1 MNQIQG
7 DIYINHTILQQMVQS
22 LWQHAGSS
30 KQEAQR
36 VAEHLVAAN
45 LAGHDSHGVGM
56 IPSYMLSKSQGHLQQ
71 NQQLRIVKDA
81 GAVLTVDGGQGFG
94 QVMAAEA
101 MDLAIARTQKLGM
114 CAIALRNSHH
124 IGRIG
129 HWAEQCARA
138 GYISF
143 HFVNVVGDP
152 MVAPFNGSDRR
163 FGTNP
168 FCAIFPRP
176 GQPPLLLDFA
186 TSGIA
191 YGKTRVAWN
200 KGVNVPPGYLIDHQ
214 GKPDID
220 PAVMHEA
227 PFGSLLAFGLH
238 KGYALAVMCEILGG
252 ALSGGQTTHLQSL
265 KNTSDAIFNCMT
277 TVVLD
282 PAAFDAPDMQ
292 QEAEAFIA
300 WTKASPQAGDNAILI
315 PGEWEEAQRAERRLH
330 GIPIDANS
338 WQQICQAA
346 RDAGMPDSEL
356 AGYQPQA

>member
-1 MNQIQG
+1 MDEIR
-7 DIYINHTILQQMVQS
+7 IHPAKLHQMVNS

-30 KQEAQR
+30 QSEAR
-36 VAEHLVAAN
+36 KIADHLVAAN

-56 IPSYMLSKSQGHLQQ
+56 IPTYMTSRALGNLQQ
-71 NQQLRIVKDA
+71 NRELRIVKDT
-81 GAVLTVDGGQGFG
+81 GAVLTVDGQQGFG

-101 MDLAIARTQKLGM
+101 MELAIGRTRELGM

-129 HWAEQCARA
+129 HWAEMCASA
-138 GYISF
+138 GFISF

-152 MVAPFNGSDRR
+152 LVAPFNGSDRR

-168 FCAIFPRP
+168 FCAVFPRP

-200 KGVNVPPGYLIDHQ
+200 KRATVAEGNLIDNHGQ
-214 GKPDID
+214 PTCD
-220 PAVMHEA
+220 PAVMHET
-227 PFGSLLAFGLH
+227 PYGSLLAFGLH

-252 ALSGGQTTHLQSL
+252 ALSGGKTTHQDSLQ
-265 KNTSDAIFNCMT
+265 TSSAAIFNCMT
-277 TVVLD
+277 SIVLD
-282 PAAFDAPDMQ
+282 PAAFDAPEMQ
-292 QEAEAFIA
+292 QEAQRFID
-300 WTKASPQAGDNAILI
+300 WTKASPQAGEQPIKV
-315 PGEWEEAQRAERRLH
+315 PGEWEEEQRAERQQH

-338 WQQICQAA
+338 WQQLCQSA
-346 RDAGMPDSEL
+346 REAGMPETEL
-356 AGYQPQA
+356 AGYQP